1 MSTESAAQ
9 SWPGRSLGLPESGVS
24 SVATQ
29 GSRFGAFFI
38 DILLAAGAGW
48 AFTAPEPP
56 QNVSLIIWAVM
67 TVLTVGILGFTPGQA
82 IVGIRVAPLN
92 RTYVGLWAV
101 PRTLLIFLVIPA
113 LISNS
118 DGRGLHDRA
127 CRTVVIRMR

>member
-1 MSTESAAQ
+1 
-9 SWPGRSLGLPESGVS
+9 
-24 SVATQ
+24 
-29 GSRFGAFFI
+29 
-38 DILLAAGAGW
+38 
-48 AFTAPEPP
+48 
-56 QNVSLIIWAVM
+56 M